1 MVEVKKILFPV
12 SLQPI
17 SEHIVPHVAYRMEKF
32 GAEAMLI
39 HVVPSTQVLAD
50 YYHLHP
56 ERVLAQ
62 HQVTAEAQ
70 QLLTNFRSKHLSS
83 CHERVLIGNA
93 ADVIVEYARD
103 KDFDMIIMGTHGR
116 RGLERFTLG
125 SVAARVLKYSTVPV
139 LIINPFNAE

>member
-1 MVEVKKILFPV
+1 M
-12 SLQPI
+12 
-17 SEHIVPHVAYRMEKF
+17 
-32 GAEAMLI
+32 
-39 HVVPSTQVLAD
+39 VPSTQVLAD

-70 QLLTNFRSKHLSS
+70 QLLTKFRSKHLSS

-116 RGLERFTLG
+116 RRAGALHPGIGGRQGVEILHRAGFDHQPIQRG
-125 SVAARVLKYSTVPV
+125 MMSRCGPGGACPPGPRPKW
-139 LIINPFNAE
+139 N